1 MRRSRQKKIF
11 ENSQR
16 GATAILLSFFIMSTL
31 LMISLAAAGIMI
43 YQIQM
48 SREASNSVPAFY
60 AADAAAEKC
69 LYQLRILPPNSGN
82 DCTKN
87 NKTIQINLN
96 NGAIGF
102 AEVKGANTLQ
112 AWGTFRSTRRNLE
125 LTW

>member
-1 MRRSRQKKIF
+1 MKKSTKKILKGD
-11 ENSQR
+11 QR
-16 GATAILLSFFIMSTL
+16 GAATILLSFFVMSIL
-31 LMISLAAAGIMI
+31 LMIALAAASIMI
-43 YQIQM
+43 YQIRM
-48 SREASNSVPAFY
+48 SREASQSVPAFY

-69 LYQLRILPPNSGN
+69 LYQLRKLPPNSGD

-96 NGAIGF
+96 NGAVGF

-112 AWGTFRSTRRNLE
+112 AWGIFGSTRRNLE